1 MDQDKIQ
8 KNNNENLKQ
17 VEGTEK
23 ICSETHDDILN
34 NKAIKDEKR
43 MFGLLGNRKQDEID
57 NNDKVLKEI
66 KAMQQQFNESIIQL
80 RNEFKVQL
88 EDELKNNK
96 KTMVDEIR
104 ATLKYEFNNKK
115 DKSGQESFEKLKRDM
130 VEDISRLITNKMSN
144 IIIKDDFRTYS
155 DKTNKEVSFLKER
168 MQVLND
174 NFQKIAQ
181 TINGFKTSSNTFFTQ
196 ATDSLNIIN
205 NSIKEMKNSSRDNK
219 ENFDVKITR
228 IQNKL
233 KDIDNI
239 IAEQNDTV
247 NKKIKE
253 EIIEPLQTII
263 GRTNKLENIEQ
274 ILSDKNLKMKK
285 EIPSFNHEDEIIC
298 GMTECVD
305 EILDQ
310 LKLGARWYA
319 RSKNDIDN
327 IRQERTENEK
337 RILEQKEIAYTTGEG
352 QGKQD
357 VIEKL
362 LGQFND
368 IDKLMK
374 KGNCDNYEE
383 SVIGMIASFLRDNG
397 LESEF
402 EVGEEVEISVENSSD
417 IQNKI
422 RFDELGKYR
431 IIKPCYILNEK
442 VYAKAEVEKIVSD
455 NVDENIETNEDNK

>member
-1 MDQDKIQ
+1 MDQDEIQ
-8 KNNNENLKQ
+8 KNNEETLNEVDFK
-17 VEGTEK
+17 
-23 ICSETHDDILN
+23 
-34 NKAIKDEKR
+34 EKR
-43 MFGLLGNRKQDEID
+43 YSGSDVDNLNGGEVKEEVDMWGKNKKQDETD

-66 KAMQQQFNESIIQL
+66 KAMQQQFNESIIQF

-96 KTMVDEIR
+96 KTILDEIR
-104 ATLKYEFNNKK
+104 TTLKYEFNNKK
-115 DKSGQESFEKLKRDM
+115 DKSSSESFEKLRRGL
-130 VEDISRLITNKMSN
+130 VEDINKVISNKMNN
-144 IIIKDDFRTYS
+144 IITKNDFTTYT
-155 DKTNKEVSFLKER
+155 DKNNKLENR

-174 NFQKIAQ
+174 NFKKIWESL
-181 TINGFKTSSNTFFTQ
+181 NSFKTSSNTFFTQ
-196 ATDSLNIIN
+196 ATDTLDMIN
-205 NSIKEMKNSSRDNK
+205 TSIKEIKNSSRDNK
-219 ENFDVKITR
+219 ENFDSKITR

-253 EIIEPLQTII
+253 EIIEPLQTIL

-337 RILEQKEIAYTTGEG
+337 RISEQKEIAYTTGEG

-383 SVIGMIASFLRDNG
+383 SVTGMIASFLRDNG

-422 RFDELGKYR
+422 RFDEIGKYR

-442 VYAKAEVEKIVSD
+442 VYAKAEVEKIACNSVAE
-455 NVDENIETNEDNK
+455 NVETNEDNK